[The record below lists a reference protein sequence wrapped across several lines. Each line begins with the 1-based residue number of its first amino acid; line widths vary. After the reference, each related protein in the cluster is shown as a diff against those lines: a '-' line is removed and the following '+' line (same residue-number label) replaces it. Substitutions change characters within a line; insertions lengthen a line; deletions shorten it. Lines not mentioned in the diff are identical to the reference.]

1 MLKAIIN
8 VVNIGISKN
17 VNQCVTEDGQVVAG
31 LLAEGQKN
39 ACCLEFTYIVSSL
52 QVSGSVWNRYCP
64 PGSC

>member
-8 VVNIGISKN
+8 VVDIGVSKN

-39 ACCLEFTYIVSSL
+39 ACCLEFTYIL
-52 QVSGSVWNRYCP
+52 CFLF
-64 PGSC
+64 PGFWLCVE